1 MKNIISILLI
11 LIIPVGV
18 YLIMS
23 ANSKMSGAMARDNN
37 KPSLLIFTSSMCLD
51 CKKIKSVIKEVEGD
65 YTGKINFIQIN
76 ALEKNRKVQENI
88 KKYHIV
94 LVPTLIFL
102 DNNGNQTNKIEGFI
116 PKEELIGELE
126 EAING

>member
-88 KKYHIV
+88 KKYHVV